1 MDGAYGKSVNV
12 PVPSGIAVELLA
24 TRLNVTRG
32 AADDFLVIG
41 TNGESANSN
50 TRPNAIEALPAER
63 KQLLVMVLISPR
75 K

>member
-1 MDGAYGKSVNV
+1 MDGEYGKSVNV

-32 AADDFLVIG
+32 AADDLLVRG
-41 TNGESANSN
+41 TNGDSANSN
-50 TRPNAIEALPAER
+50 TRPNAIEALPIER
-63 KQLLVMVLISPR
+63 KQLLGMVLISPR